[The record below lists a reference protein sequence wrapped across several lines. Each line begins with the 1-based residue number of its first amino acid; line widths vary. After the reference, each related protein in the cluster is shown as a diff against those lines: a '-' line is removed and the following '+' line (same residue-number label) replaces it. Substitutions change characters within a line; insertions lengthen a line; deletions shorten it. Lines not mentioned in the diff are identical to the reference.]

1 MGGIDAAVQSVLDLV
16 EQTGLPPS
24 AVVRTAWRH
33 GLADVLTEEDRTVLC
48 QEALASRASDA
59 LHRAR
64 RVSVRWR
71 IDGEPAG
78 PEPIRVRVR
87 VESVPVEHIL
97 VRIRFAGADGSVR
110 PLAEFSREDCAAL
123 ARKAQAQVAGWR
135 EVAGWAEE
143 AEAALA
149 ATGAPTVGKLP
160 QPEYDRL
167 ARLAATVWGN
177 RREE

>member
-1 MGGIDAAVQSVLDLV
+1 MGIEAAVDAVLDLV
-16 EQTGLPPS
+16 AQTGLPPS
-24 AVVRTAWRH
+24 AVVRTAWKH
-33 GLADVLTEEDRTVLC
+33 GLAGLLSEEDWVVLC

-59 LHRAR
+59 LHRSR
-64 RVSVRWR
+64 RVPVRWR
-71 IDGEPAG
+71 IDGEPAD
-78 PEPIRVRVR
+78 PEPIRVKVR

-97 VRIRFAGADGSVR
+97 VRIRFAGADGAIR

-123 ARKAQAQVAGWR
+123 SGKARAQAAGWQQ
-135 EVAGWAEE
+135 VAGWAEE

-167 ARLAATVWGN
+167 ARMAADMWGGH
-177 RREE
+177 REE